1 MEKLPPIEKIY
12 EAYSALADNRITLKE
27 NYALVLS
34 SDGSKSYTVEWLDD
48 TYSSTDNASYW
59 QGYAGYPIISVLI
72 KQQKLHFN
80 RNFVSYFAD
89 VNWNNLNKKYKR
101 DYKAALL
108 EVFKV
113 KQLSEIEI
121 AGIQDETKAVFEQLK
136 SLDIKIARKIKR

>member
-72 KQQKLHFN
+72 KQRKLHLN
-80 RNFVSYFAD
+80 KNFVSYFSD
-89 VNWNNLNKKYKR
+89 VNWNSLNKKYKR
-101 DYKAALL
+101 DYNAALL

-121 AGIQDETKAVFEQLK
+121 TEIQDETKAVFEQLK

>member
-12 EAYSALADNRITLKE
+12 EAYSALADNRVTLKE

-34 SDGSKSYTVEWLDD
+34 SDGSKSYTVEWLAD

-59 QGYAGYPIISVLI
+59 QGYAGYPIIGVLI
-72 KQQKLHFN
+72 KQQKLHVN
-80 RNFVSYFAD
+80 RNLVSHFAD
-89 VNWNNLNKKYKR
+89 VNWNSLNKKYKR

-121 AGIQDETKAVFEQLK
+121 TEIQDETKAVFEQLK
-136 SLDIKIARKIKR
+136 SLDIKVARKIKR